1 MSDPLSPRSPT
12 SIRGAVP
19 RRPEDPPRPPAG
31 AHDVVVLV
39 LDSCRFDSFAAAAP
53 RQLERIGALERRW
66 SYASWTSPSHFNLLM
81 GLLPHRSEP
90 GVLASTTYRREY
102 RDWGQRLGVEDM
114 GLLDLLP
121 RLWLPHALRRMGY
134 QTHARVSLPVLHPD
148 CPLNQDFDSY
158 ALMPRHDRLDDML
171 AELRFDPERPSFW
184 LLNAGETHYPYST
197 AAAPDPS
204 LPRLSGVRGV
214 LAEAQLRG
222 GLALD
227 GPDVAGLFSADELRA
242 LQARQVQA
250 VVELEPSFERLLD
263 LLPTGAWLVVTAD
276 HGELFGEEG
285 YFGHGPFQ
293 HQKLFEV
300 PFLEG
305 RKR

>member
-1 MSDPLSPRSPT
+1 MAAPLPSRSPA

-19 RRPEDPPRPPAG
+19 RRAGDAPRPPAG
-31 AHDVVVLV
+31 AQDVVVLV

-90 GVLASTTYRREY
+90 GALASATYRREY
-102 RDWGQRLGVEDM
+102 RDWGQRLGVGDL

-134 QTHARVSLPVLHPD
+134 RTHARVSLPVLHPD

-158 ALMPRHDRLDDML
+158 KLMPQHDRLDALLD
-171 AELRFDPERPSFW
+171 ELTFTPEQPSFW
-184 LLNAGETHYPYST
+184 LLNAGETHYPYTT
-197 AAAPDPS
+197 ARAPEAA
-204 LPRLSGVRGV
+204 LPHLSGVRGV
-214 LAEAQLRG
+214 QLQAQLRG

-227 GPDVAGLFSADELRA
+227 GPDVAALFSADALRS

-250 VVELEPSFERLLD
+250 VVELDRGFERLVD

-276 HGELFGEEG
+276 HGELFGEDG

-293 HQKLFEV
+293 HPKLFEV
-300 PFLEG
+300 PLLEG